1 MLESGTVASLVVG
14 AGYIGSRLIQELLYE
29 GREVV
34 ALDNL
39 FSSDPRAIGGFG
51 QSPAFHF
58 VEGSILDPAAV
69 DRAIERAGE
78 IDVVYLLA
86 AQASAHPD
94 AASPEYTEEVNLRGP
109 RLVLDALA
117 RRGTAAPVVY
127 ASSLRIYGSPLPA
140 QVDESTEVGTLTDLA
155 HLSKCYAEKLLDM
168 YAVTRGLACRAVRL
182 GLCYGVAPVMK
193 TDRRFMTAPNLFCW
207 QAARGEPL
215 ELRSAD
221 YLGLLHV
228 DDAAAALRCAAAD
241 ASRGGYRVYNAVA
254 EVETPAAIAETVRQ
268 CAAIRDLTVE
278 IVDRTPA
285 GRRASRPVVRSALGG
300 RGFSPR
306 RRLDEGLAAVLDHF
320 LVRGQ

>member
-1 MLESGTVASLVVG
+1 MLESGTVTTLVVG

-29 GREVV
+29 AREVV

-39 FSSDPRAIGGFG
+39 FSSDSRAIGGFG
-51 QSPAFHF
+51 QSPAFQF
-58 VEGSILDPAAV
+58 VEGSILDLAAV

-109 RLVLDALA
+109 RLVLEALA
-117 RRGTAAPVVY
+117 RRGTVAPVVY
-127 ASSLRIYGSPLPA
+127 ASSLRIYGLPLPA

-155 HLSKCYAEKLLDM
+155 HLSKCYAEKLLQM
-168 YAVTRGLACRAVRL
+168 YAATRGLACRAVRL

-193 TDRRFMTAPNLFCW
+193 MDRRFMTAPNLFCW
-207 QAARGEPL
+207 QAANGEPL
-215 ELRSAD
+215 ELRSAA

-241 ASRGGYRVYNAVA
+241 ASSGGYRVYNAVA
-254 EVETPAAIAETVRQ
+254 EIETPAAIADLVRQ
-268 CAAIRDLTVE
+268 CAAARDLTVE
-278 IVDRTPA
+278 IVDRIPT
-285 GRRASRPVVRSALGG
+285 GREASRPIVRSALAD
-300 RGFSPR
+300 RGFFPR
-306 RRLDEGLAAVLDHF
+306 RRLDEGLAGVLDHF